1 MFPSYDDLLYLKAL
15 QDEPDGRKEYSE
27 NKLEWQRITVLRSS
41 GYLKYVPCSMLE
53 MGTNYVQI
61 TVKGRDAVAEW
72 ERSQEAAR
80 LKALAQAEKE
90 AKEEKERRLAQQHW
104 QKDKQRSWSQFLLR
118 VLFDIVIF
126 LLGVYFGG
134 TTKTF
139 QWFIGFFQ

>member
-1 MFPSYDDLLYLKAL
+1 MFPSYEDLLYLKAL

-27 NKLEWQRITVLRSS
+27 NKSEWQRITVLR
-41 GYLKYVPCSMLE
+41 
-53 MGTNYVQI
+53 
-61 TVKGRDAVAEW
+61 RDAVAEW
-72 ERSQEAAR
+72 ERSQETAR

-118 VLFDIVIF
+118 MLLDIVIF

>member
-1 MFPSYDDLLYLKAL
+1 MFPSYEDLLYLKAL

-27 NKLEWQRITVLRSS
+27 NKSEWQRITVLRSS
-41 GYLKYVPCSMLE
+41 GHLKYVPCSMVG
-53 MGTNYVQI
+53 MGTSYVQI

-80 LKALAQAEKE
+80 LKALAQAERE
-90 AKEEKERRLAQQHW
+90 AAEEEERRLTQQHW
-104 QKDKQRSWSQFLLR
+104 QKDAQRSWSQFLLR
-118 VLFDIVIF
+118 MLLDIVIF

>member
-1 MFPSYDDLLYLKAL
+1 MFPSYEDLLYLKAL

-53 MGTNYVQI
+53 MDTNYVQI

-80 LKALAQAEKE
+80 LKALAQAERE
-90 AKEEKERRLAQQHW
+90 AAEEEERRLTQQHW
-104 QKDKQRSWSQFLLR
+104 QKDAQRSWSQFLLR